1 MVNGWSAGE
10 EVTMIHLH
18 NIQEPEKVEPETAE
32 PKPEKEKVTQVAK
45 PAVEAN
51 AADRR
56 KSPEKVPDL
65 TTDLT
70 VANGPDQNPIKT
82 KKGKGG
88 EIGPNLP
95 LKWIR
100 S

>member
-70 VANGPDQNPIKT
+70 VQWQMAQTRTQSRQKKEKEGKLDQI
-82 KKGKGG
+82 
-88 EIGPNLP
+88 
-95 LKWIR
+95 
-100 S
+100 SH